1 MRRTTALLI
10 MMAVAAFLGPGAQ
23 AQTRFE
29 TFVASLKPQARA
41 AGVSDATFD
50 AAFAG
55 ISADP
60 KVIELARAQP
70 EFSQPMGA
78 YVTSRVNDA
87 RIAQGRKMA
96 ETWKPWLDRI
106 EKAYGVDRYTV
117 LAIWAMESNFGA
129 SSGGSDI
136 IRSLATLACC
146 TTRRPDYF
154 RAELLAALQILEA
167 HDTTARSMTG
177 SWAGAL
183 GQTQF
188 MPSSFL
194 KYAADAD
201 GDGRRDIWR
210 SAPDALASIANYLA
224 SHGWDRMASWGFE
237 VRLPQDFA
245 FDQITAHEG
254 KPVAAWVRLG
264 VARADG
270 TPFPDDAPKAW
281 LLLPAGANGPAFL
294 TLENYWGIKT
304 YNISDSYT
312 LSVGHLA
319 DRIRGAG
326 GLAASWPGDKPPSR
340 AQLEAM
346 QKRLQALGFPIE
358 KIDGK
363 VGPSTRAAVRAWQ
376 ASVGLKADG
385 YATVPLL
392 RRMGALQ

>member
-1 MRRTTALLI
+1 MRILALTLL
-10 MMAVAAFLGPGAQ
+10 AAAAALQVPGAQ

-29 TFVASLKPQARA
+29 TFVAGLKPDAMA
-41 AGVSDATFD
+41 AGVSEATFA

-60 KVIELARAQP
+60 KVIALAAAQP
-70 EFSQPMGA
+70 EFSQPMGD
-78 YVTSRVNDA
+78 YVSGRVSAA
-87 RIAQGRKMA
+87 RIAQGRKLA
-96 ETWKPWLDRI
+96 QSWKPWLDRI
-106 EKAYGVDRYTV
+106 EKAYGVDRYII
-117 LAIWAMESNFGA
+117 LAIWAMESNFGT

-154 RAELLAALQILEA
+154 RDELVAGLQILEA

-224 SHGWDRMASWGFE
+224 RHDWDRMAPWGFE
-237 VRLPQDFA
+237 VKLPPDFA
-245 FDQITAHEG
+245 YDQITAHEG
-254 KPVAAWVRLG
+254 QPVAAWMRLG

-270 TPFPDDAPKAW
+270 RAFANEEAKAW
-281 LLLPAGANGPAFL
+281 LLLPAGAEGPAFL
-294 TLENYWGIKT
+294 TFLNYWGIKT

-319 DRIRGAG
+319 DRIRGADP
-326 GLAASWPGDKPPSR
+326 LAGRWPGDKPPSR

-346 QKRLQALGFPIE
+346 QKKLDALGFPIE

-385 YATVPLL
+385 YATLPLL
-392 RRMGALQ
+392 RRMGAVP

>member
-1 MRRTTALLI
+1 MRRTTTLLI
-10 MMAVAAFLGPGAQ
+10 AAAAALLGPGVRAE
-23 AQTRFE
+23 TRFDS
-29 TFVASLKPQARA
+29 FVAGLEPDARA
-41 AGVSDATFD
+41 AGVSDATFE

-78 YVTSRVNDA
+78 YVTGRVNAA
-87 RIAQGRKMA
+87 RIAQGRRLA
-96 ETWKPWLDRI
+96 GSWKPALDKI
-106 EKAYGVDRYTV
+106 EKTYGVDRYTI
-117 LAIWAMESNFGA
+117 LAIWGMESNFGA
-129 SSGGSDI
+129 SGGNSDI
-136 IRSLATLACC
+136 VRSLATLACC

-154 RAELLAALQILEA
+154 RSELLAALQILEG

-201 GDGRRDIWR
+201 ADGRRDIWR

-224 SHGWDRMASWGFE
+224 LHGWDRMAPWGFE
-237 VRLPQDFA
+237 VVLPRDFS
-245 FDQITAHEG
+245 FEEITAHEG
-254 KPVAAWVRLG
+254 KPVSAWVRLG

-270 TPFPDDAPKAW
+270 APFPNVAAKAW
-281 LLLPAGANGPAFL
+281 LLLPAGADGPAFL
-294 TLENYWGIKT
+294 TLENYWAIKT

-326 GLAASWPGDKPPSR
+326 ALAGRWPGDKPPSR

-346 QKRLQALGFPIE
+346 QKRLQALGFAVE

-376 ASVGLKADG
+376 SSVGLKADG

-392 RRMGALQ
+392 RRMGAVP

>member
-1 MRRTTALLI
+1 MTAALIAAATALLGP
-10 MMAVAAFLGPGAQ
+10 AAHS
-23 AQTRFE
+23 QTRFE
-29 TFVASLKPQARA
+29 TFVAGLKSEARA
-41 AGVSDATFD
+41 AGVSDATFE

-55 ISADP
+55 VSADP

-70 EFSQPMGA
+70 EFSQPIGA
-78 YVTSRVNDA
+78 YVAGRVNGA
-87 RIAQGRKMA
+87 RIAQGRKLA
-96 ETWKPWLDRI
+96 ATWKPWLDKI
-106 EKAYGVDRYTV
+106 EKTYGVDRYTI

-129 SSGGSDI
+129 SSGGSDT

-154 RAELLAALQILEA
+154 RSELLAALQILEA

-194 KYAADAD
+194 KYGADAD

-224 SHGWDRMASWGFE
+224 SHGWVRMAPWGFE
-237 VRLPQDFA
+237 VALPRDFA
-245 FDQITAHEG
+245 FDKITAHEG
-254 KPVAAWVRLG
+254 KPVSAWVRLG

-270 TPFPDDAPKAW
+270 APFPNDAAKAW
-281 LLLPAGANGPAFL
+281 LLLPAGADGPAFL
-294 TLENYWGIKT
+294 TLENYWAIKT

-326 GLAASWPGDKPPSR
+326 ALAGRWPGDKPPSR

-346 QKRLQALGFPIE
+346 QKRLQALGFAIE

-376 ASVGLKADG
+376 SSVGLKADG

-392 RRMGALQ
+392 KRMGAVP